1 MESET
6 AGFDVV
12 RAASKQQYAPV
23 IFVLT
28 GYPALTSK
36 WEKECAH
43 AGLVKPMDHDNLGRQ
58 IDALLRQDKLRK
70 SSGKRSSASIREDS
84 IKARAS

>member
-12 RAASKQQYAPV
+12 GSQETTVCPDYRRLDGIPCSASE
-23 IFVLT
+23 
-28 GYPALTSK
+28 

-43 AGLVKPMDHDNLGRQ
+43 AVLVKPMGHDNLGRQ